1 MNEVDSV
8 VIRFSGDSGDG
19 MQLTGTQFSN
29 TSALMG
35 NDISTFPDF
44 PAEIRAPQGT
54 IAGVS
59 GFQVHLGSTEINT
72 PGDEPDVLVAMNP
85 AALKAN
91 LGSLKKG
98 GTIIINED
106 AFNELNLKKAGY
118 ELDPLIDNS
127 LSSFSLV
134 KANIT
139 SQTMEALRDT
149 NLDKKSKTRCKNF
162 YALGITYFMF
172 NRDLDPTIR
181 WIKEKFSKK
190 EDIMEANILALNSGR
205 NFAETIEAISTTYTI
220 APAKIASGTYRQIN
234 GNTATAWGLIHASQ
248 VSNRELFLG
257 TYPIT
262 PATDILHELTKHKN
276 FGLKTFQAEDEIA
289 GVSSAIGASFGGAL
303 SVTTT
308 SGPGLALKGEAMG
321 LAIMYETPL
330 VIINVQRG
338 GPSTGLPTKTEQSD
352 LLQAMYGRNGDCPM
366 IVIAAANPSDC
377 FNMAYE
383 AARLTLEHMTPVIL
397 LTDGYIANGSEPWLI
412 PDLTKQF
419 NKIRTNL
426 ISDNSEI
433 KEGEKYRPYIRDEN
447 LVRKWA
453 IPGIPRYEH
462 RLGGLE
468 KEIETGNV
476 SYDPQNHEMMTQI
489 RAGKVAKVAN
499 NIPLLEIE
507 GDNNGDILVV
517 SWGGTYGSVCM
528 AVKELREDGKKVS
541 HVHLKYLNPF
551 PKNLREILGR
561 FNKILV
567 PELNNG
573 QLVRILNAEFGC
585 NASAYNKIQG
595 LPFKISELVG
605 AISKEL

>member
-1 MNEVDSV
+1 MHLVLHTLYLDS
-8 VIRFSGDSGDG
+8 
-19 MQLTGTQFSN
+19 
-29 TSALMG
+29 
-35 NDISTFPDF
+35 
-44 PAEIRAPQGT
+44 
-54 IAGVS
+54 
-59 GFQVHLGSTEINT
+59 
-72 PGDEPDVLVAMNP
+72 
-85 AALKAN
+85 
-91 LGSLKKG
+91 
-98 GTIIINED
+98 
-106 AFNELNLKKAGY
+106 
-118 ELDPLIDNS
+118 
-127 LSSFSLV
+127 
-134 KANIT
+134 
-139 SQTMEALRDT
+139 
-149 NLDKKSKTRCKNF
+149 
-162 YALGITYFMF
+162 
-172 NRDLDPTIR
+172 TIR

-205 NFAETIEAISTTYTI
+205 NFAETIGAIATTYTV
-220 APAKIASGTYRQIN
+220 APAKIAPGTYRQIN

-383 AARLTLEHMTPVIL
+383 AVRLTLEHMTPVIL
-397 LTDGYIANGSEPWLI
+397 LTDGYIANGSEPWLL
-412 PDLTKQF
+412 PDLTKKF
-419 NKIRTNL
+419 NKIKTHL
-426 ISDNSEI
+426 INEKSEMS
-433 KEGEKYRPYIRDEN
+433 EGEKYSPYIRDEN

-453 IPGIPRYEH
+453 IPGIPGYEH

-468 KEIETGNV
+468 KQIDTGNV
-476 SYDPQNHEMMTQI
+476 SYDPQNHEMMTSI
-489 RAGKVAKVAN
+489 RAGKVAKVAD
-499 NIPLLEIE
+499 NIPLLKVE
-507 GDNNGDILVV
+507 GDDVGDILVV

-551 PKNLREILGR
+551 PKNLREILGK

-573 QLVRILNAEFGC
+573 QLLRILNAEFGC
-585 NASAYNKIQG
+585 NAAGYNKIQG